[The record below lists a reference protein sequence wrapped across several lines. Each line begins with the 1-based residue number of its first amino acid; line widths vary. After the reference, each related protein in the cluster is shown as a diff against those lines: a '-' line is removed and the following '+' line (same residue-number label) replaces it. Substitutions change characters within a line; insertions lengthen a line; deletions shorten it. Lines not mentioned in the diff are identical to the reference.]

1 MENIESRMEKT
12 MDYTEL
18 VVWKKAHEFVLYVYQ
33 ITKNFPRNEFY
44 GLTLQFR
51 RAAVSIAANI
61 AEGYGKISKAE
72 KLRFLNIAQ
81 GSLKECSYYL
91 ILSKDPR
98 YIIEQ

>member
-1 MENIESRMEKT
+1 MEKT
-12 MDYTEL
+12 RDYNEL

-33 ITKNFPRNEFY
+33 VTKNFPRDEFY
-44 GLTLQFR
+44 GLKLQFR

-61 AEGYGKISKAE
+61 AEGYGKTSKAE

-81 GSLKECSYYL
+81 GSLKECSYY
-91 ILSKDPR
+91 IVLSKDLR